1 MRSWVGEVWEGNK
14 SQAAAL
20 ESVLLGG
27 GKRILGCS
35 SKTCNEA
42 VRGDLGIDT
51 LQGRRDK
58 AKLKWWYKLVTM
70 PEDRYPKK
78 LFSQDW
84 NIKSHRGRQRKV
96 WSRIINDLFVSLEL
110 DKAEWLK
117 DIMDGSS
124 SLKAFL
130 ALAGESISERE
141 SKRFEEGLNTKV
153 KLTLYK
159 TFGKAIEFKKYLH
172 GVADAGSRLLFKFQ
186 SGTHGL
192 NEELGRHRSR
202 EGNKE
207 CVLCGNE
214 CESVSHVLWECS
226 A

>member
-1 MRSWVGEVWEGNK
+1 MWE
-14 SQAAAL
+14 SQASSL

-27 GKRILGCS
+27 VKRILVCS

-42 VRGDLGIDT
+42 VWGDLGIDT

-78 LFSQDW
+78 LLIHDW
-84 NIKSHRGRQRKV
+84 NIKPHRGRQKKI
-96 WSRIINDLFVSLEL
+96 WSRIIDDLFVSLEL

-124 SLKAFL
+124 SLKASL
-130 ALAGESISERE
+130 ALAGESINERE
-141 SKRFEEGLNTKV
+141 SKRFKEGLNTKV

-159 TFGKAIEFKKYLH
+159 TFGKVY
-172 GVADAGSRLLFKFQ
+172 
-186 SGTHGL
+186 
-192 NEELGRHRSR
+192 
-202 EGNKE
+202 
-207 CVLCGNE
+207 
-214 CESVSHVLWECS
+214 
-226 A
+226 

>member
-1 MRSWVGEVWEGNK
+1 MFM
-14 SQAAAL
+14 
-20 ESVLLGG
+20 
-27 GKRILGCS
+27 
-35 SKTCNEA
+35 
-42 VRGDLGIDT
+42 LGIDT

-84 NIKSHRGRQRKV
+84 NIKPRRGRQRKV

-117 DIMDGSS
+117 DGSS

-141 SKRFEEGLNTKV
+141 VKGLRKDLILKSN
-153 KLTLYK
+153 
-159 TFGKAIEFKKYLH
+159 
-172 GVADAGSRLLFKFQ
+172 
-186 SGTHGL
+186 
-192 NEELGRHRSR
+192 
-202 EGNKE
+202 
-207 CVLCGNE
+207 
-214 CESVSHVLWECS
+214 
-226 A
+226 

>member
-1 MRSWVGEVWEGNK
+1 MGIDFASNGAWDGHIKKVLDCGRKKVNQLHSVISNRDINLSACRLLLLSVVKPSVEYGSEVWEGNK
-14 SQAAAL
+14 SQTAA
-20 ESVLLGG
+20 VLLGG

-51 LQGRRDK
+51 LQDK

-84 NIKSHRGRQRKV
+84 NIKPHRGRQRKV

-110 DKAEWLK
+110 EWLK

-124 SLKAFL
+124 SLEAFL
-130 ALAGESISERE
+130 TLAGESISERE

-153 KLTLYK
+153 KL
-159 TFGKAIEFKKYLH
+159 
-172 GVADAGSRLLFKFQ
+172 
-186 SGTHGL
+186 
-192 NEELGRHRSR
+192 
-202 EGNKE
+202 
-207 CVLCGNE
+207 
-214 CESVSHVLWECS
+214 
-226 A
+226 

>member
-1 MRSWVGEVWEGNK
+1 MTVFFHLFIYLFTLTLYLDSTRGLLYPRESESREVKLLDGMWQFRADFSSSRKAGFDEKWYNK
-14 SQAAAL
+14 PLA
-20 ESVLLGG
+20 SVCKLTPQPMNHRHFLLAMFT
-27 GKRILGCS
+27 IQ
-35 SKTCNEA
+35 A

-78 LFSQDW
+78 VFSQDW
-84 NIKSHRGRQRKV
+84 NIKPHRGRQRKV

-110 DKAEWLK
+110 EWLK

-141 SKRFEEGLNTKV
+141 SKRFEEGLNTK
-153 KLTLYK
+153 
-159 TFGKAIEFKKYLH
+159 
-172 GVADAGSRLLFKFQ
+172 D
-186 SGTHGL
+186 
-192 NEELGRHRSR
+192 
-202 EGNKE
+202 
-207 CVLCGNE
+207 
-214 CESVSHVLWECS
+214 
-226 A
+226 